1 MDSFLLPLLSLAVGA
16 TLGLGSSILVSSIKQ
31 SQTVTLRLIDQFFE
45 VRKEIV
51 DVLSQLSDLDFNE
64 RFTDEQLKEL
74 QQGVSKLYYKHYDFL
89 PSEVVESLLVLHACL
104 KNRKGNLYQ
113 LKNGMVAPM
122 SAKESQEF
130 ILQSSR
136 FRNTRIFSAQAFKS
150 SKTELR
156 RNQAFKL
163 HAQFVLYNLNKYVT
177 KEKLLEM
184 TKNLRK
190 EWHHL
195 KVFRQ

>member
-1 MDSFLLPLLSLAVGA
+1 MDQLLLPLLSLAVGA

-31 SQTVTLRLIDQFFE
+31 RQTVTLRLIDQFFD

-51 DVLSQLSDLDFNE
+51 DVLSKLSDLDINE
-64 RFTDEQLKEL
+64 RFTDQQLKEL

-104 KNRKGNLYQ
+104 KSRKGNLYQ
-113 LKNGMVAPM
+113 LKNRMVIPM

-130 ILQSSR
+130 ILQNYI
-136 FRNTRIFSAQAFKS
+136 FRNTLIFSTLAFKS
-150 SKTELR
+150 SKTEVR
-156 RNQAFKL
+156 QNQAFKL

-184 TKNLRK
+184 TKILVKNGTT
-190 EWHHL
+190 
-195 KVFRQ
+195 